1 MSDRPASGPGV
12 VRRLVAA
19 AARPLF
25 RAACAVGRPF
35 GGIRPRRVY
44 DWLGRL
50 AYPVPEFEWRRNRWG
65 DELYLSPHYH
75 IDRNILIFGTYD
87 ADLHQAIEN
96 LVRPGMVCL
105 DVGANLGEVALHVAR
120 RVGPGGQVHAFEPAP
135 PIYERLR
142 LHVGHNHLQD
152 VVHTHPIALSDQ
164 TGPCTIAFPGA
175 DQDNQGLGSIVNL
188 GPKSGA
194 ARATASAMTLDDF
207 VAEHGLT
214 RLDLMKVDI
223 QGGEPALLRGGRR
236 TFAELGPDLLMEV
249 SPEDLRAAGSDSR
262 ELCRML
268 DEYGYRIHHL
278 TGGRVGRRIHASE
291 VTPAFAATNV
301 YCTRAAD
308 RRSL

>member
-1 MSDRPASGPGV
+1 MSERSASSPGV
-12 VRRLVAA
+12 GRRLVAA
-19 AARPLF
+19 VARPLF
-25 RAACAVGRPF
+25 RAACAAGRPI

-50 AYPVPEFEWRRNRWG
+50 AHPVAEFDWSRNRWG

-96 LVRPGMVCL
+96 LVRPGMVCF
-105 DVGANLGEVALHVAR
+105 DVGANLGEVALHMAR

-142 LHVGHNHLQD
+142 LHVERNRLGD
-152 VVHTHPIALSDQ
+152 VVHAHPIALSDL

-175 DQDNQGLGSIVNL
+175 EQDNQGLGSIVNL

-194 ARATASAMTLDDF
+194 ARATAAAMTLDEFMTDR
-207 VAEHGLT
+207 GLT

-236 TFAELGPDLLMEV
+236 TLTDLAPDLLMEI

-268 DEYGYRIHHL
+268 EEYGYRIHDL
-278 TGGRVGRRIHASE
+278 KGGRVGRRIHAE
-291 VTPAFAATNV
+291 DVTPGFAATTV
-301 YCTRAAD
+301 YCTRQ
-308 RRSL
+308 L

>member
-1 MSDRPASGPGV
+1 V
-12 VRRLVAA
+12 
-19 AARPLF
+19 ARPLF

-50 AYPVPEFEWRRNRWG
+50 AHPVPEFDWRRNRWG

-96 LVRPGMVCL
+96 LLRPGMVCF
-105 DVGANLGEVALHVAR
+105 DVGANLGEVALHMAR
-120 RVGPGGQVHAFEPAP
+120 RVGPAGEVHAFEPAP

-142 LHVGHNHLQD
+142 LHVKHNRLED
-152 VVHTHPIALSDQ
+152 VVQAHPIALSDR

-194 ARATASAMTLDDF
+194 ARATASAITLDDF

-223 QGGEPALLRGGRR
+223 QGGEPAFLRGGRR
-236 TFAELGPDLLMEV
+236 TLTELGPDLLMEI

-262 ELCRML
+262 ELCRVL
-268 DEYGYRIHHL
+268 EEYGYQVHHL
-278 TGGRVGRRIHASE
+278 TGGRVGKRIHAKE
-291 VTPAFAATNV
+291 VTPSFAATNV
-301 YCTRAAD
+301 YCTR
-308 RRSL
+308 RL

>member
-1 MSDRPASGPGV
+1 MSDAPGPGFG
-12 VRRLVAA
+12 RRVVAA

-25 RAACAVGRPF
+25 RAAVAVGRPI

-50 AYPVPEFEWRRNRWG
+50 AYPSLEFHWRRNRWG

-75 IDRNILIFGTYD
+75 IDRNILVFGTYD
-87 ADLHQAIEN
+87 ADLHQAIEH
-96 LVRPGMVCL
+96 LVQPGMVCF
-105 DVGANLGEVALHVAR
+105 DVGANLGEVALHMAR
-120 RVGPGGQVHAFEPAP
+120 RAGSGGQVHAFEPAP
-135 PIYERLR
+135 PIFERLR
-142 LHVGHNHLQD
+142 LHVVRNRMQD
-152 VVHTHPIALSDQ
+152 VVHTHPIALSDR

-175 DQDNQGLGSIVNL
+175 EEDNQGLGSIANL

-194 ARATASAMTLDDF
+194 ARATASAMTLDEF

-236 TFAELGPDLLMEV
+236 TLTELGPDLLMEI
-249 SPEDLRAAGSDSR
+249 SPEDLRAGGSDSR

-268 DEYGYRIHHL
+268 EEYGYRIHHL
-278 TGGRVGRRIHASE
+278 TGGRVGRRIHAGE
-291 VTPAFAATNV
+291 VTPGFAATNV
-301 YCTRAAD
+301 YCTR
-308 RRSL
+308 RL